1 MIAWDKAGLNQAQ
14 NDVFFCHFLEFKSYV
29 FLEIEYDDSLQQ
41 CLTSNKSKI
50 HEKKIGAQIWARK
63 AKIGPKYSFF

>member
-50 HEKKIGAQIWARK
+50 HEKKNWGPNLGQKGQNQAQI
-63 AKIGPKYSFF
+63 